1 MKEDFPLPLGPLR
14 RMQSPR
20 SMVQVTCLSAAVLRQ
35 AGLPEDGRTIR
46 DNGGSLSVGQ
56 RKKLLLLKLRLRLEE
71 APVVI
76 LDELTAGLDAETAG
90 QVFRRGR

>member
-14 RMQSPR
+14 RMQ
-20 SMVQVTCLSAAVLRQ
+20 
-35 AGLPEDGRTIR
+35 TIR

-76 LDELTAGLDAETAG
+76 LG
-90 QVFRRGR
+90 